1 MPLGVQ
7 LKNEAKLKEMAQI
20 LLALNT
26 YVPFQDEVQTVQI
39 DGESISRPE
48 TKLSPCLIYGDQLTV
63 ARARGLLPFAV
74 GMKQH
79 SIVWKDM
86 YQ

>member
-7 LKNEAKLKEMAQI
+7 LKNVAKLKEMAQI
-20 LLALNT
+20 LLAPNT

-48 TKLSPCLIYGDQLTV
+48 TNLSPHLIYGDQLTV
-63 ARARGLLPFAV
+63 A
-74 GMKQH
+74 
-79 SIVWKDM
+79 
-86 YQ
+86 